1 MTDQVSSVQ
10 PNNCSGWWNELLVY
24 EISIIAFVQ
33 ESVDV
38 ITDGVNLDRSPTS
51 RAIVEMMIII

>member
-1 MTDQVSSVQ
+1 MTEQVSSDQ
-10 PNNCSGWWNELLVY
+10 PKNCSGWWNELLVY

-38 ITDGVNLDRSPTS
+38 ITDGVNL
-51 RAIVEMMIII
+51 